1 MDLNTCTCM
10 RTQKAETLS
19 KETTMNIAGVT
30 VKEQSEMIHNNGYN
44 TPLIWTTLIC
54 INHYTSTS
62 TVVVQFFFA
71 SNIFESQ
78 RQPAKSRLRKL
89 LENNEV
95 HLRTNLSG
103 TKSLLVLSLPSG
115 HAFPHMSTSWSIGR
129 DLSSTQLTPSVDA
142 CSNTFQVLF
151 KY

>member
-62 TVVVQFFFA
+62 TVVVQFFFCIQYFRKSA
-71 SNIFESQ
+71 PACQIKIEETIREQ
-78 RQPAKSRLRKL
+78 RSSFKNQLVRDKVFIGIKSTLRSCFPSYVYLMKHWKRSFINSINTKRWRLL
-89 LENNEV
+89 QYI
-95 HLRTNLSG
+95 
-103 TKSLLVLSLPSG
+103 PS
-115 HAFPHMSTSWSIGR
+115 F
-129 DLSSTQLTPSVDA
+129 V
-142 CSNTFQVLF
+142 
-151 KY
+151 